1 LKSTSSK
8 LKNTIHTLNFEGM
21 LSTLKHVSLT
31 GARRANTRLVAPAA
45 VRSFA
50 AAKDIKHG
58 SEARALMLE
67 GCNRLADAVQVT
79 LGPKGR
85 NVVIEQSFGSPK
97 VTKDGVTVAKGID
110 LKALPMIN
118 IGAQLLK
125 QVATKTNDI
134 VGDGTTTA
142 TVLGRA
148 IFREGCKAIAAG
160 LNPMDLK
167 RGIDAAVKVVLDD
180 LSAMSKTINS
190 PEEIRNVATIASNGD
205 KKIGDLITAAFE
217 KVGKDGT
224 ITVSDGKTMDHELEL
239 VEGMKFDRGYVSP
252 YFVNNSKAQKCDL
265 ENPLVLLHDKKIST
279 IQGILPLLE
288 QVAKTQQ
295 PLLIIAEDI
304 DGEALATLVV
314 NTLRGG
320 LKVCAVKAPGFGD
333 NRKAQLQDLAVLTG
347 AELISEEVGMKLE
360 EAKLGQLGTAK
371 SISITKDDTVI
382 LDGAGSKESIED
394 RCEVI
399 RQAIELTTSEY
410 EKDKMKERLAKLT
423 GGVAVIK
430 VGGASEVEVNEVKDR
445 LNDALNATKAALEE
459 GIVPGGGTALLHASK
474 KLESLDLGNI
484 DQNVGRDILRAA
496 LKVPCMTI
504 SNNAGNE
511 GSVVVQTLLK
521 ETDYNQGFN
530 AATGS
535 YVNMIES
542 GIIDPKLVCRTALID
557 ASSVAGMM
565 ITTECAI
572 AEELDEDKLS
582 TRPMSPYEQ
591 AGMTQDKRA
600 TGAYF

>member
-1 LKSTSSK
+1 
-8 LKNTIHTLNFEGM
+8 M

-31 GARRANTRLVAPAA
+31 GARRANTKLLAPAA

-167 RGIDAAVKVVLDD
+167 RGVDAAVKVVLED
-180 LSAMSKTINS
+180 LSAMSKSISS

-239 VEGMKFDRGYVSP
+239 VEGMKIDRGYVSP
-252 YFVNNSKAQKCDL
+252 YFVNNNKAQKCDL
-265 ENPLVLLHDKKIST
+265 ESPLILLHDKKISS

-288 QVAKTQQ
+288 QVAKTGS

-347 AELISEEVGMKLE
+347 AELISEEVGMKIE
-360 EAKLGQLGTAK
+360 EVKMGQLGTAK
-371 SISITKDDTVI
+371 SVSITKDDTVI
-382 LDGAGSKESIED
+382 LDGAGMKESIED

-474 KLESLDLGNI
+474 KLDALDLGNI
-484 DQNVGRDILRAA
+484 DQNVGRDILKAA
-496 LKVPCMTI
+496 LRVPCQTI

-521 ETDYNQGFN
+521 ETDYNQGFD
-530 AATGS
+530 ASTGS

-572 AEELDEDKLS
+572 AEELDEEKLA
-582 TRPMSPYEQ
+582 TRPLSPYEQ
-591 AGMTQDKRA
+591 AGMMQDKKV
-600 TGAYF
+600 TGLFG

>member
-1 LKSTSSK
+1 
-8 LKNTIHTLNFEGM
+8 M
-21 LSTLKHVSLT
+21 LSTLKHASVA
-31 GARRANTRLVAPAA
+31 GARRANTRILAPAA

-58 SEARALMLE
+58 SEARSLMLE

-97 VTKDGVTVAKGID
+97 VTKDGVTVAKAVD

-160 LNPMDLK
+160 MNPMDLK
-167 RGIDAAVKVVLDD
+167 RGVDAAVKVVLED
-180 LSAMSKTINS
+180 LGAVSKTINS

-205 KKIGDLITAAFE
+205 KKIGDLITSAFE

-239 VEGMKFDRGYVSP
+239 VEGMKIDRGYVSP
-252 YFVNNSKAQKCDL
+252 YFVNNSKAQKCDF
-265 ENPLVLLHDKKIST
+265 ENPLILLHDKKVSS

-295 PLLIIAEDI
+295 PLLIIAEDV

-320 LKVCAVKAPGFGD
+320 LKVSAVKAPGFGD

-347 AELISEEVGMKLE
+347 AELITEEVGMKLE
-360 EAKLGQLGTAK
+360 DVKLGQLGTAK
-371 SISITKDDTVI
+371 SVSITKDDTVI

-399 RQAIELTTSEY
+399 REAIEITTSEY

-459 GIVPGGGTALLHASK
+459 GIVPGGGVALLHASK
-474 KLESLDLGNI
+474 KLEDLDLGNI
-484 DQNVGRDILRAA
+484 EQNAGRDILKAA
-496 LKVPCMTI
+496 LRVPCATI
-504 SNNAGNE
+504 ANNAGGNE

-521 ETDYNQGFN
+521 ESDPNLGFN
-530 AATGS
+530 AATGE
-535 YVNMIES
+535 YVNMIDA

-565 ITTECAI
+565 ITTECSI
-572 AEELDEDKLS
+572 AEELDEEKLT

-591 AGMTQDKRA
+591 AGMMQDGKKGLFA
-600 TGAYF
+600 